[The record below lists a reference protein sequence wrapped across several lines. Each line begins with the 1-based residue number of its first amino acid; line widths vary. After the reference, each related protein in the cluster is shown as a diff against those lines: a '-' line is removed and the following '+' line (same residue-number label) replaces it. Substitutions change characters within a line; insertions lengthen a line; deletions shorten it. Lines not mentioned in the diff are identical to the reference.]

1 MLEILATAHT
11 WRGGDG
17 AFTIVPIVGLVLTLF
32 LIRTVLRFRIGL
44 APVAISAVLGALFAT
59 IGGRWGYTVTISLW
73 VVAAGLVAAGR
84 GAAGPFCRNG
94 SD

>member
-1 MLEILATAHT
+1 MLELLATAHT

-17 AFTIVPIVGLVLTLF
+17 PFTIVPIVGLVLTLF

-44 APVAISAVLGALFAT
+44 ATVAISAVLGALFAT

-73 VVAAGLVAAGR
+73 VLAVALVAAGR
-84 GAAGPFCRNG
+84 RASGPFWRNG